1 MPQQIKRR
9 DLGTG
14 PFVEVKE
21 EVIGEEIPTNFIGEE
36 IPADQ
41 WEEDEEGNVIIS
53 PALSFPAGQGL
64 GGLEGGWIG
73 EEITQDGLPKY
84 KDGIFTYEG
93 FREWEDEERKA
104 GRDGFWHWLTVTL
117 PEGSKEAFSYLYGG
131 TKEMP
136 DKFKEDPLKAMAIF
150 PEAALSAGE
159 GWGDIASGAVD
170 LAKRPFRTS
179 YENAEARYDRYKK
192 FAERTKRILEE
203 RKSRVGD
210 AIRAFGY
217 LTDSDL
223 KDYASSYDEG
233 INPASADAL
242 GMIMSPDT
250 LFGGS
255 LYRTGT
261 RLAGKPATQANKALN
276 NALKGIN
283 QGTGKK
289 FLNVAK
295 EVMKRPVTAT
305 AEGLGK
311 ATAGVGRVIEGV
323 GEKVSALGAP
333 GRIGENFPQ
342 LVKQAGELVKL
353 PGTTLKSKGQ
363 IVSVIG
369 EAARKGGRRQT
380 GLSVVKKRGDLVK
393 PLQKAVEML
402 DTPLADRILRNA
414 GDLAD
419 KGAKGA
425 ALGTG
430 LGYVAGGKEGAA
442 AGAGMGVFGAGMG
455 FAGEKAAKY
464 APFVR
469 NKFKGAERL
478 KLDEEFVTEYAATL
492 PEAERKAFLNPDRRM
507 SVSDLAAEADAA
519 QLFQG
524 FQRQTGQNIDIKYV
538 DGDGMVKAATS
549 DPANPNHNARYQ
561 YGAFVPKWDSDGK
574 PISRTIYIN
583 TDVSGSSRNRTLF
596 HELFHPTEYFGAPRE
611 KKKGVVTA
619 KLDELK
625 GRPSW
630 EAVDP
635 FKDIRAELEQSLFGT
650 FDSAGNRRS
659 DGLYTEKQMLDFENQ
674 YLDAVYQL
682 TPGSPQGRRIA
693 EARRIREKAIT
704 EGDLDT
710 ANKASFAINEL
721 QKQRQSNIRAKENY
735 LKGDIG
741 QRRKN
746 ITSEILSENFANF
759 GEKAHFGLLREAK
772 KTLLKDKFKGS
783 SLKNRL
789 AKLSLSTL
797 GKMRQVLAGKGVT
810 FDGGGRP
817 KGDIEATSSIFIDPL
832 TGEKLVNSPETE
844 HLLAQYIVAL
854 DAVNKRLSFDTGR
867 SVDLFENAKDLKAK
881 GRDGIPPEKEKQLR
895 EIGWLKDVDSSGI
908 PVFSTARERNK
919 WHKENVAKVI
929 DVLNSNPEDDGEPKM
944 WQRVKTKKGL
954 DRWEGGIPSE
964 KQMAA
969 LRNSDI
975 DPSYVRKIE
984 MIRNAILKGDGT
996 VFGNDYYKAL
1006 TGGKYD
1012 SRASVKFRLIVPF
1025 ALEATQAGNINIKS
1039 FNLSKLEDKINNW
1052 QTSRPKFFEEWGGDT
1067 DAFRRDVIDFF
1078 QGPSRGQKFPEG
1090 KKKDLIYQFMQIGNQ
1105 RNPLSGEFVEK
1116 SGGMIESNRIERS
1129 TNLQPYDNLDK
1140 IPFNYGKMLGREYM
1154 PEGAFMPPPAPDTP
1168 QFKRFFEGSKVV
1180 DAEGKP
1186 LVVFSGHGNAQLWG
1200 TKWDKQKGTAG
1211 GFYATE
1217 DPAVASSYARGKMG
1231 GREYYEN
1238 GEEYRF
1244 QHKNGKWGKKIWQI
1258 DLTPEQQAKANEY
1271 LKEIGYD
1278 ITEYWKDNS
1287 RYDAEAR
1294 RALATGGIRRL
1305 SNIYKFMSQM
1315 GDADF
1320 RSPNE
1325 PVKFAEETPSDPN
1338 VRAMQDLENQGTT
1351 HFEDLLNHT
1360 GIKWDASDFKRPGVF
1375 PMYLS
1380 IKNPLDASK
1389 PFPKEVLA
1397 DLKKSASRE
1406 RPKFEGEYWTRDLS
1420 LKEFVEAIESGS
1432 EYWSTQVPTKAKK
1445 IFQRHGYDGIKE
1457 LGNKSGEGDRQ
1468 VNWIA
1473 FEPEQ
1478 IKSVLNRGEFSP
1490 ESPDIRF
1497 MPAPTFYS
1505 KAERA
1510 VEGAKGGIFNKEGL
1524 ATIDQAKSLFV
1535 TEKKNRKEYK
1545 VPEAELEWSGV
1556 VDWLEGRKEEGAGKV
1571 SKAELLEFLQNK
1583 GVKVEE
1589 VWRSGGLS
1597 DDEVVSKYVETKG
1610 EDYEITFDSED
1621 NAYYIYNPKGDIIL
1635 ESEEQGKE
1643 FVSKQVAEDFLK
1655 DFLEEEVNDR
1665 GLLWAREQIA
1675 EALPDF
1681 SGFLNSPK
1689 GAEGPTLFKPGEKW
1703 TMLPGDEKAQQSY
1716 GELVLTLPRERGKS
1730 HETFDLP
1737 DSHRFP
1743 EENILA
1749 HIRFTERVD
1758 ADGKK
1763 MLFLEEVQSDWNQA
1777 IRDRGVRTDRPAE
1790 VQKEIVKLT
1799 GEIEDMRKKR
1809 AQLRFEPLET
1819 GSDWNQAIRDIDSKA
1834 NRIEELEEKYPV
1846 NPSGAPDM
1854 PYKGGKWEDLVL
1866 KRMMRW
1872 AADNGF
1878 DRLGWITGKDTAER
1892 YNLSKHIDRI
1902 ELVENLTDRG
1912 TDLKE
1917 LKAYDKD
1924 GGLVLREYVKGEA
1937 DIENYIG
1944 KDVAK
1949 KLIEKFNDQ
1958 PDPPDTLTAF
1968 KKHMADQPDSYS
1980 KEDVARY
1987 TASAEADISFAIDV
2001 MKDRPEM
2008 NKKGELSG
2016 LDLDISPEW
2025 AINLY
2030 DRALPNKAKK
2040 LVKKKG
2046 AVGVTRLGNARNN
2059 PLRAKK
2065 QKELEYLEIDISNAA
2080 SSLRIEQR
2088 QEAELPPAE
2097 RSNIRIER
2105 LKENEKSLKESRQI
2119 LIKEIAELQKN
2130 PEYPEANYVDI
2141 TPEVKA
2147 LAEEGFSY
2155 FMPSGSGRGRA
2166 TAPTPTGATLPATP
2180 IMPRVRLT
2188 EEEKEDSRRLLNLLK
2203 KKGI

>member
-255 LYRTGT
+255 LYRTGA

-342 LVKQAGELVKL
+342 LVKGAGEMVKL

-783 SLKNRL
+783 SLKNKL

-1039 FNLSKLEDKINNW
+1039 FNLSKLEDKINHW

-1067 DAFRRDVIDFF
+1067 DAFRRDVVDFF

-1154 PEGAFMPPPAPDTP
+1154 PEGAFMPAPGEGVGLKDFIEDVQDMRNFKPKRIGGFDGSFHFNTKLMEIWMGLGNVKDVKDAPAPKGNFTIFDIELSPKAKEGEKFLFQQMADFAASLPEKKAVDLRTGSEADP
-1168 QFKRFFEGSKVV
+1168 LAITKKHFPGGEKGDLSTILRNMSDFAEHVHSSSKSDGKIVQSRIYNLAELLDMTFGITVDPKVENLISSRAYGKPSEAIKKENAEAFRQMRNPEFKDVQDLGEGS
-1180 DAEGKP
+1180 
-1186 LVVFSGHGNAQLWG
+1186 
-1200 TKWDKQKGTAG
+1200 T
-1211 GFYATE
+1211 
-1217 DPAVASSYARGKMG
+1217 
-1231 GREYYEN
+1231 
-1238 GEEYRF
+1238 
-1244 QHKNGKWGKKIWQI
+1244 
-1258 DLTPEQQAKANEY
+1258 
-1271 LKEIGYD
+1271 
-1278 ITEYWKDNS
+1278 
-1287 RYDAEAR
+1287 
-1294 RALATGGIRRL
+1294 L
-1305 SNIYKFMSQM
+1305 S
-1315 GDADF
+1315 
-1320 RSPNE
+1320 
-1325 PVKFAEETPSDPN
+1325 T
-1338 VRAMQDLENQGTT
+1338 
-1351 HFEDLLNHT
+1351 
-1360 GIKWDASDFKRPGVF
+1360 
-1375 PMYLS
+1375 
-1380 IKNPLDASK
+1380 
-1389 PFPKEVLA
+1389 
-1397 DLKKSASRE
+1397 
-1406 RPKFEGEYWTRDLS
+1406 
-1420 LKEFVEAIESGS
+1420 
-1432 EYWSTQVPTKAKK
+1432 
-1445 IFQRHGYDGIKE
+1445 
-1457 LGNKSGEGDRQ
+1457 
-1468 VNWIA
+1468 
-1473 FEPEQ
+1473 
-1478 IKSVLNRGEFSP
+1478 
-1490 ESPDIRF
+1490 DIRF
-1497 MPAPTFYS
+1497 MPAPG
-1505 KAERA
+1505 
-1510 VEGAKGGIFNKEGL
+1510 EGA
-1524 ATIDQAKSLFV
+1524 
-1535 TEKKNRKEYK
+1535 
-1545 VPEAELEWSGV
+1545 
-1556 VDWLEGRKEEGAGKV
+1556 
-1571 SKAELLEFLQNK
+1571 
-1583 GVKVEE
+1583 
-1589 VWRSGGLS
+1589 
-1597 DDEVVSKYVETKG
+1597 
-1610 EDYEITFDSED
+1610 EI
-1621 NAYYIYNPKGDIIL
+1621 K
-1635 ESEEQGKE
+1635 
-1643 FVSKQVAEDFLK
+1643 
-1655 DFLEEEVNDR
+1655 
-1665 GLLWAREQIA
+1665 
-1675 EALPDF
+1675 
-1681 SGFLNSPK
+1681 
-1689 GAEGPTLFKPGEKW
+1689 
-1703 TMLPGDEKAQQSY
+1703 
-1716 GELVLTLPRERGKS
+1716 
-1730 HETFDLP
+1730 
-1737 DSHRFP
+1737 
-1743 EENILA
+1743 
-1749 HIRFTERVD
+1749 
-1758 ADGKK
+1758 
-1763 MLFLEEVQSDWNQA
+1763 
-1777 IRDRGVRTDRPAE
+1777 RTD
-1790 VQKEIVKLT
+1790 
-1799 GEIEDMRKKR
+1799 
-1809 AQLRFEPLET
+1809 
-1819 GSDWNQAIRDIDSKA
+1819 
-1834 NRIEELEEKYPV
+1834 
-1846 NPSGAPDM
+1846 
-1854 PYKGGKWEDLVL
+1854 
-1866 KRMMRW
+1866 
-1872 AADNGF
+1872 
-1878 DRLGWITGKDTAER
+1878 
-1892 YNLSKHIDRI
+1892 
-1902 ELVENLTDRG
+1902 
-1912 TDLKE
+1912 
-1917 LKAYDKD
+1917 
-1924 GGLVLREYVKGEA
+1924 
-1937 DIENYIG
+1937 
-1944 KDVAK
+1944 
-1949 KLIEKFNDQ
+1949 
-1958 PDPPDTLTAF
+1958 
-1968 KKHMADQPDSYS
+1968 
-1980 KEDVARY
+1980 
-1987 TASAEADISFAIDV
+1987 
-2001 MKDRPEM
+2001 
-2008 NKKGELSG
+2008 
-2016 LDLDISPEW
+2016 
-2025 AINLY
+2025 
-2030 DRALPNKAKK
+2030 
-2040 LVKKKG
+2040 
-2046 AVGVTRLGNARNN
+2046 
-2059 PLRAKK
+2059 
-2065 QKELEYLEIDISNAA
+2065 
-2080 SSLRIEQR
+2080 
-2088 QEAELPPAE
+2088 
-2097 RSNIRIER
+2097 
-2105 LKENEKSLKESRQI
+2105 
-2119 LIKEIAELQKN
+2119 
-2130 PEYPEANYVDI
+2130 
-2141 TPEVKA
+2141 
-2147 LAEEGFSY
+2147 
-2155 FMPSGSGRGRA
+2155 
-2166 TAPTPTGATLPATP
+2166 
-2180 IMPRVRLT
+2180 
-2188 EEEKEDSRRLLNLLK
+2188 
-2203 KKGI
+2203 

>member
-255 LYRTGT
+255 LYRTGA

-342 LVKQAGELVKL
+342 LVKGAGEMVKL

-783 SLKNRL
+783 SLKNKL

-1039 FNLSKLEDKINNW
+1039 FNLSKLEDKINHW

-1067 DAFRRDVIDFF
+1067 DAFRRDVVDFF

-1154 PEGAFMPPPAPDTP
+1154 PEGAFMPAPGEGAEIKRTDSDIDVFDDRVRSRLP
-1168 QFKRFFEGSKVV
+1168 SFDKSKNHPKFLESLEENGGFDRRFHLNLLADRVLSDYFKNKSDLEVHRRVVEREGSEEAAQSLYKDRKQFGLIGYDQAARNKGLMYPEIKSLFADFFASLPADMKGIDARTGETVNPVQPSLDFFGKGEVRPLDQVLEDISDLIISLSQNEAGRERSGLSRDILGLADIAREAGADISQGAIDKIFRKVEGMTE
-1180 DAEGKP
+1180 AEAKAANDRVMSRLP
-1186 LVVFSGHGNAQLWG
+1186 EFF
-1200 TKWDKQKGTAG
+1200 DKQKTKEGVDV
-1211 GFYATE
+1211 Y
-1217 DPAVASSYARGKMG
+1217 
-1231 GREYYEN
+1231 
-1238 GEEYRF
+1238 
-1244 QHKNGKWGKKIWQI
+1244 KKI
-1258 DLTPEQQAKANEY
+1258 DPDDTP
-1271 LKEIGYD
+1271 
-1278 ITEYWKDNS
+1278 
-1287 RYDAEAR
+1287 
-1294 RALATGGIRRL
+1294 
-1305 SNIYKFMSQM
+1305 
-1315 GDADF
+1315 
-1320 RSPNE
+1320 
-1325 PVKFAEETPSDPN
+1325 
-1338 VRAMQDLENQGTT
+1338 
-1351 HFEDLLNHT
+1351 
-1360 GIKWDASDFKRPGVF
+1360 
-1375 PMYLS
+1375 
-1380 IKNPLDASK
+1380 
-1389 PFPKEVLA
+1389 
-1397 DLKKSASRE
+1397 
-1406 RPKFEGEYWTRDLS
+1406 
-1420 LKEFVEAIESGS
+1420 
-1432 EYWSTQVPTKAKK
+1432 
-1445 IFQRHGYDGIKE
+1445 
-1457 LGNKSGEGDRQ
+1457 
-1468 VNWIA
+1468 
-1473 FEPEQ
+1473 
-1478 IKSVLNRGEFSP
+1478 
-1490 ESPDIRF
+1490 RF

-1556 VDWLEGRKEEGAGKV
+1556 LDWLEARKGKEPRVGQINNWVIQQEAGGDRKISRSDILKYIKGQREGKV

-1589 VWRSGGLS
+1589 VARGGGDEPLKLLNEYVDQELASYDIKKNEDGTYSFFDQEGEGVYAWEFPEFASLPDS
-1597 DDEVVSKYVETKG
+1597 DRRKYGIRKW
-1610 EDYEITFDSED
+1610 S
-1621 NAYYIYNPKGDIIL
+1621 NPDAAK
-1635 ESEEQGKE
+1635 
-1643 FVSKQVAEDFLK
+1643 EDFRKKLYEQSSE
-1655 DFLEEEVNDR
+1655 LGE
-1665 GLLWAREQIA
+1665 LTIRER
-1675 EALPDF
+1675 LSPRDY
-1681 SGFLNSPK
+1681 SGSNN
-1689 GAEGPTLFKPGEKW
+1689 PTLFKPGEKW

-1809 AQLRFEPLET
+1809 AQLT
-1819 GSDWNQAIRDIDSKA
+1819 GSDWNQAIEVIDSKA

-1892 YNLSKHIDRI
+1892 YNLQKEVSSIRYFKK
-1902 ELVENLTDRG
+1902 EN
-1912 TDLKE
+1912 
-1917 LKAYDKD
+1917 
-1924 GGLVLREYVKGEA
+1924 GEA
-1937 DIENYIG
+1937 ELTVTDKEGRTVFDWPIKSESDIEQHLG
-1944 KDVAK
+1944 KNLAS
-1949 KLIEKFNDQ
+1949 KL
-1958 PDPPDTLTAF
+1958 LT
-1968 KKHMADQPDSYS
+1968 
-1980 KEDVARY
+1980 KEPLTGSNSEGQHQTYWLEGD
-1987 TASAEADISFAIDV
+1987 
-2001 MKDRPEM
+2001 
-2008 NKKGELSG
+2008 
-2016 LDLDISPEW
+2016 DLAISPEW

-2088 QEAELPPAE
+2088 QEAKLPPAE

-2155 FMPSGSGRGRA
+2155 FMPAGSGRGRA
-2166 TAPTPTGATLPATP
+2166 TAPTTAGATLPATP